1 MGIIL
6 ISGLIIGILI
16 ERVIYPYL
24 NKGAK
29 TKRLTNLS
37 IVLKSLQGE
46 TLIWTMVVS
55 IYSLVFF
62 IPNHLITDYIRSIIN
77 DILLVILVLSISWF
91 MGNATIQFIE
101 YYTRKGVLPKTSI
114 FDNLARIVIVT
125 LAIVAILNIF
135 NISVSP
141 ILAALGVGGLAIA
154 LALQPTLANLFSGI
168 TILSAR
174 QISPGDYVSLAGGEE
189 GYVNDVN
196 WRNTTIRSLDN
207 TMVIIPNSVL
217 DSLIV
222 TNYSLPITEM
232 NLRIPVGVSY
242 DSDLLKVE
250 EVTIAVA
257 KEVMQQIP
265 GGVPN
270 FEPFIRFTEFGDS
283 SVNFM
288 ATLRIRSFA
297 DIRLVRHEF
306 IKRLHTRFNRE
317 SIDIPFPI
325 RTVYLKPDNSD
336 KEIPVTAK
344 DEYI

>member
-1 MGIIL
+1 VTTISDIIPIEILFMGIIL

-114 FDNLARIVIVT
+114 FDNL
-125 LAIVAILNIF
+125 
-135 NISVSP
+135 
-141 ILAALGVGGLAIA
+141 LAALGVGGLAIA